1 MAAAV
6 TTSNAAVP
14 PTEAGAVAAA
24 AAALPARDEGDNG
37 STSSSTR
44 VPPFLTKLYTIVQQ
58 PQPDDHVGW
67 CDDGA
72 SFRVS
77 DPVKFAARVLPRHF
91 KHNKLGSFQ
100 QQLLTY
106 GFQRLP
112 NQVRV
117 IRVRVRVGVRVR
129 PNPNPNPNTNL
140 NPNPNPKP

>member
-24 AAALPARDEGDNG
+24 AAPLPARDEGDSG

-67 CDDGA
+67 C
-72 SFRVS
+72 V
-77 DPVKFAARVLPRHF
+77 P
-91 KHNKLGSFQ
+91 
-100 QQLLTY
+100 
-106 GFQRLP
+106 
-112 NQVRV
+112 
-117 IRVRVRVGVRVR
+117 
-129 PNPNPNPNTNL
+129 
-140 NPNPNPKP
+140 